1 MLWRC
6 KMEINGA
13 QFFRF
18 DDYIVM
24 VIETSESFEY
34 YVRDKD
40 NRFAFHFM
48 FGVKEPLT
56 YDHLDDLACSGYFE
70 SFLEDLV

>member
-1 MLWRC
+1 MKFLSN
-6 KMEINGA
+6 ELL
-13 QFFRF
+13 RF

-34 YVRDKD
+34 YVRDND
-40 NRFAFHFM
+40 NRFAFYFM

-70 SFLEDLV
+70 SFLEDLI